1 MSNCCQII
9 VAVLTRYLLVLTKS
23 PTGKFGQDF
32 LLSPNPS
39 NMFKQAQT
47 IPDPSYPP
55 LYSKMSRQNR
65 FKVYRF
71 KFSRP
76 NRKPTEILHKPHR
89 NPTATPTEP
98 QLTPTKSCF
107 FPFQHFTLPCKHCK
121 SFLAQVGQLKLVSW
135 WLNTSSS
142 IFALPLKNTSC

>member
-1 MSNCCQII
+1 
-9 VAVLTRYLLVLTKS
+9 
-23 PTGKFGQDF
+23 
-32 LLSPNPS
+32 
-39 NMFKQAQT
+39 MFKQAQT

-135 WLNTSSS
+135 WLNTSYVSPAGHSINVHICTSS
-142 IFALPLKNTSC
+142 KKHILLKQIFKQILKTSYC